1 MDVLVETA
9 GKNLLPGTT
18 QIMQMKKSEK
28 AKGKERE
35 AEKKKKTLQYAIAG
49 AVIVI
54 VAAVVL
60 FFVLTQGSAKA
71 GDTVSVLY
79 VGTLSNGSVFDSN
92 INKTPLI
99 FKIGAHTVI
108 PGFEEAVIGMTKGQ
122 VKTVQIPVDKAYG
135 PYKSELVMTV
145 DRSLFGP
152 ETIPEAG
159 MYYVVTNPQDGS
171 QIAIKV
177 VNVTRDTVTIDQN
190 HMLAGQDLTFTIR
203 LIGITQGK

>member
-1 MDVLVETA
+1 
-9 GKNLLPGTT
+9 
-18 QIMQMKKSEK
+18 MKKSEK

-35 AEKKKKTLQYAIAG
+35 AEKKKRILYYAIAG
-49 AVIVI
+49 AAIII
-54 VAAVVL
+54 VAAIIL
-60 FFVLTQGSAKA
+60 FFALTPTGAKM

-92 INKTPLI
+92 VNKTPLI

-108 PGFEEAVIGMTKGQ
+108 PGFEDAVIGMSKDQ
-122 VKTVQIPVDKAYG
+122 IKTVYIPVDKAYG
-135 PYKSELVMTV
+135 PYKSDLVTTV
-145 DRSLFGP
+145 NRSLFGP
-152 ETIPEAG
+152 EGTPEAG
-159 MYYVVTNPQDGS
+159 MYYVLTNPTDGS
-171 QIAIKV
+171 NTIVKV